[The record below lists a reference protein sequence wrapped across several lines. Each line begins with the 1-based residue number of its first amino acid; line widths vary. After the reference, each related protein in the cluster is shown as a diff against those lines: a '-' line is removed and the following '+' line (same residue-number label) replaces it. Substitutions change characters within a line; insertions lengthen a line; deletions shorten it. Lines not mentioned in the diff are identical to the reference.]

1 MIVNGHVRFPD
12 GRQWSS
18 EREITRGVIR
28 RMYRKMFASTSSDEK
43 PSDETIDLPEVKEES
58 SRFIWVLVVKDARTL
73 FNTFIRTIRRN
84 VHGCRIDTLATLGQ
98 ALWGQGLQA
107 PQLSILEAVRAEM
120 EDGVLGLAIESV
132 ADRMLEVT
140 AMSNE
145 DEALAELAAVWS
157 GAEEVTHDGTI
168 LWSMEQIMTV
178 CRPNIDYCTGVLS
191 LPAINA
197 DSIIYIPS
205 TNLKTHH
212 PSH

>member
-1 MIVNGHVRFPD
+1 
-12 GRQWSS
+12 
-18 EREITRGVIR
+18 
-28 RMYRKMFASTSSDEK
+28 MYRKMFAATSSDEK
-43 PSDETIDLPEVKEES
+43 LSDETIELPEVKEES

-84 VHGCRIDTLATLGQ
+84 VHECQIDSLATLGQ

-145 DEALAELAAVWS
+145 DEALAELTTVWS
-157 GAEEVTHDGTI
+157 GAEEVTNDVTS
-168 LWSMEQIMTV
+168 LWSMEQIITV
-178 CRPNIDYCTGVLS
+178 CRPILHGS
-191 LPAINA
+191 PF
-197 DSIIYIPS
+197 IIGAVCGAGFGG
-205 TNLKTHH
+205 
-212 PSH
+212 